1 VVVVVLTIRKAERQR
16 YTDKSKEL
24 LCKNI
29 IKGGDSFC
37 IVDDRNREDGEQ
49 KNDLG

>member
-1 VVVVVLTIRKAERQR
+1 MEMGRTYRQEQR
-16 YTDKSKEL
+16 AIF

-37 IVDDRNREDGEQ
+37 IVGDRNREDGEQ